1 MGSNLQLNSQI
12 ENYINNYSIDLH
24 PVQKEIIKYNEKLGE
39 IKKMQISV
47 SQCHFLHFIIK
58 ITNPKNI
65 LEIGT
70 FTGLS
75 TLTMALAS
83 NDDTSITALD
93 KNKETSKTAR
103 SFFDKANLSKKI
115 NLLVNNAKKS
125 LEDLVNSN
133 KYFDMVFI
141 DADKENYIYYFEKSC
156 ETYITALQTRQ
167 PLNVVS
173 DAVAE
178 KTALDWE
185 NYPTDSDQLHL
196 NAIRSILDM
205 EDETYKS

>member
-1 MGSNLQLNSQI
+1 MKAS
-12 ENYINNYSIDLH
+12 DL
-24 PVQKEIIKYNEKLGE
+24 
-39 IKKMQISV
+39 
-47 SQCHFLHFIIK
+47 
-58 ITNPKNI
+58 
-65 LEIGT
+65 
-70 FTGLS
+70 
-75 TLTMALAS
+75 
-83 NDDTSITALD
+83 
-93 KNKETSKTAR
+93 
-103 SFFDKANLSKKI
+103 
-115 NLLVNNAKKS
+115 LLVNENDVDMLRDRPDIIDPTA
-125 LEDLVNSN
+125 VNIHGTIHSKVKDAN
-133 KYFDMVFI
+133 CILHCHSKYATILSTFADMTLPPIDQNTMRYFNRITYYDDFDGMGFMEESEKMAASMNNSKRGGKTNNVMLMANHGVLTIGKNVAEAF
-141 DADKENYIYYFEKSC
+141 DHLYYFEKSC